1 MDPAGTY
8 LSDQLIAYIGN
19 KRALLPFLYGVISAL
34 PLDPLRCTFLDPF
47 AGSGSVSRLA
57 RTMGF
62 HVRANDWEPYSLVI
76 NTCHLRLRPSD
87 LASLFPS
94 GGGITGVLDNL
105 NALPPPPEEDR
116 YISRHYAPRSTD
128 GADWRTERLF
138 YTTENAL
145 AIDAIRQ
152 RIEEMYPGTPAAETD
167 FLRKSAILAP
177 LLYQAA
183 THTNTSGVF
192 KACHKGFGGHG
203 RDALQRIMG
212 PVLLRPPVLA
222 ESPAPAEVACMD
234 AAAFLATRTAEVC
247 YLDPPYAVHQYGSNY
262 FMLNTIALWD
272 RQPVSSER
280 GVDGRLLHKAGI
292 RPDWTRTRSAFC
304 YRDTAPGAMRGVVHA
319 ADCRWLA
326 VSYSNEGL
334 IGLEELCDLLAETGE
349 LTVQSREYAKYPG
362 GKQSLH
368 RATRNMELVL
378 VLHRGATTRRPAAV
392 GDALMNVRL
401 ERLLA
406 LSYSPALIRRSF
418 SVRGDSIVVGDG
430 QGTDS
435 PDGDGPVGNG
445 PEVLLPMRHLWRFMP
460 EATVPKFFSRRAAES
475 FLETLSGCVVSD
487 IRKEI
492 EILVSVAAGLAEAR
506 EKVMVL
512 RESLRLL
519 NKLAHRKYHA
529 EFADALGKLRA
540 AAPRRGAGSSFRS
553 SLVAIEERAQR
564 RIEAADRQRPEHEK

>member
-1 MDPAGTY
+1 VDAADEY

-19 KRALLPFLYGVISAL
+19 KRALLPFLRGVFSAL
-34 PLDPLRCTFLDPF
+34 PLDPRESTFLDPF

-57 RTMGF
+57 RSMGF
-62 HVRANDWEPYSLVI
+62 TVGANDWEPYSHVI
-76 NTCHLRLRPSD
+76 NSCHLRLRPAD
-87 LASLFPS
+87 LGALFPS
-94 GGGITGVLDNL
+94 RGGITSVLDEL
-105 NALPPPPEEDR
+105 NSLPLPPQHL
-116 YISRHYAPRSTD
+116 YISRHYAPRTTE

-145 AIDAIRQ
+145 KIDAIRQ
-152 RIEEMYPGTPAAETD
+152 RIEEMFPGTPAAEPD
-167 FLRKSAILAP
+167 FLRKAALLAP

-212 PVLLRPPVLA
+212 PVLLRLPVLSD
-222 ESPAPAEVACMD
+222 SPAPAEVACTD
-234 AAAFLATRTAEVC
+234 AAAFLSTRSAELC

-272 RQPVSSER
+272 RPAVNDDR
-280 GVDGRLLHKAGI
+280 AADGRLLHKGGI
-292 RPDWTRTRSAFC
+292 RPDWTRTRSPFC
-304 YRDTAPGAMRGVVHA
+304 SKGSAPAAMREVIHA

-334 IGLEELCDLLAETGE
+334 IGLEDLCDLLSETGE

-378 VLHRGATTRRPAAV
+378 VVHRGTGARRPARV
-392 GDALMNVRL
+392 GDALMSVRL

-406 LSYSPALIRRSF
+406 LSYAPARLRRSF
-418 SVRGDSIVVGDG
+418 PVRGNAIVADDG
-430 QGTDS
+430 TAI
-435 PDGDGPVGNG
+435 
-445 PEVLLPMRHLWRFMP
+445 PMRHLWRFPP
-460 EATVPKFFSRRAAES
+460 EAVLPRFRDRDAARS
-475 FLETLSGCVVSD
+475 FLERLSPCAVEDLGE
-487 IRKEI
+487 EI
-492 EILVSVAAGLAEAR
+492 AILVSIAGGQGDVH
-506 EKVMVL
+506 EKAGIL

-519 NKLAHRKYHA
+519 NKLAHRKYRA
-529 EFADALGKLRA
+529 EFADALAMLRT
-540 AAPRRGAGSSFRS
+540 AAPRMDADAWFTRGLDAVSARASKRLASSS
-553 SLVAIEERAQR
+553 ARA
-564 RIEAADRQRPEHEK
+564 ET

>member
-1 MDPAGTY
+1 VDPAGAF
-8 LSDQLIAYIGN
+8 LSHQLIAYIGN
-19 KRALLPFLYGVISAL
+19 KRALLPFLHGVFSSL
-34 PLDPLRCTFLDPF
+34 PLDPLSCTFLDPF

-62 HVRANDWEPYSLVI
+62 RVRANDWEPYSFVI
-76 NTCHLRLRPSD
+76 NSCHLRLRPSD
-87 LASLFPS
+87 LAAFFPS
-94 GGGITGVLDNL
+94 AEGIETVLNEL
-105 NALPPPPEEDR
+105 NALPPPPEEGR
-116 YISRHYAPRSTD
+116 YISRHYAPRCTD

-152 RIEEMYPGTPAAETD
+152 RIEEMYPGTPARETD
-167 FLRKSAILAP
+167 FLRKAALLAP
-177 LLYQAA
+177 LLYEAA

-203 RDALQRIMG
+203 RDALRRIMG
-212 PVLLRPPVLA
+212 PVRLRPPVLL

-234 AAAFLATRTAEVC
+234 AADFLSSRTAELC

-272 RQPVSSER
+272 RQPVNSER

-304 YRDTAPGAMRGVVHA
+304 YRDTAPAAMRQVVHA

-326 VSYSNEGL
+326 ASYSNEGL

-349 LTVQSREYAKYPG
+349 LTVTSTDYPKYPG

-378 VLHRGATTRRPAAV
+378 VVRRGALGRGPGGVR
-392 GDALMNVRL
+392 DALLNVRL
-401 ERLLA
+401 ERLLG
-406 LSYSPALIRRSF
+406 LSYNPSRVRQSF
-418 SVRGDSIVVGDG
+418 AVHDG
-430 QGTDS
+430 S
-435 PDGDGPVGNG
+435 LVVGNG
-445 PEVLLPMRHLWRFMP
+445 TEGLLPMRHLWRFKP
-460 EATVPKFFSRRAAES
+460 DAILPKFPDRPAAES
-475 FLETLSGCVVSD
+475 FLEILSGCVVRD
-487 IRKEI
+487 VREEI
-492 EILVSVAAGLAEAR
+492 EILVSIAAGPEEGR
-506 EKVMVL
+506 EKVLVL

-519 NKLAHRKYHA
+519 NKLAHRKYRA
-529 EFADALGKLRA
+529 EFADALGILQA
-540 AAPRRGAGSSFRS
+540 AVPRLDAGASFTRGLDAASAKAARRLAASSARS
-553 SLVAIEERAQR
+553 V
-564 RIEAADRQRPEHEK
+564 